1 MLGGVLAVNR
11 CNDVLDLQGPYMER
25 VIYFG
30 QTKSVVK
37 GVSIAELNGKYVNAV
52 FSFVDTHRL
61 CLNNIAQG
69 LIR

>member
-1 MLGGVLAVNR
+1 
-11 CNDVLDLQGPYMER
+11 MER